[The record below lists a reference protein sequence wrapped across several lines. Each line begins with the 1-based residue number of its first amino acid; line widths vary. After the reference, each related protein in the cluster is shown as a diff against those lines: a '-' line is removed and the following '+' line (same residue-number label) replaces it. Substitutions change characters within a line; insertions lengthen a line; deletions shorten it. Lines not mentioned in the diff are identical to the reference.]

1 MDLDN
6 DDFVR
11 FVTAADL
18 DQLEYMLIGGMA
30 LILNGGI
37 RYTEDA
43 DVWMEP
49 TNENRDKLVNT
60 LRTLDFTDDEL
71 RPLALADFTQPQIIR
86 LEEGIDI
93 LTRVHVRLSYTE
105 CRKRARPFTMPGGQI
120 IYFLHI
126 NDLRE
131 TKVLARRTKD
141 LNDIVMIDEIIEEAQ
156 KQERSSEK

>member
-18 DQLEYMLIGGMA
+18 HQLDYVLIGGMA

-49 TNENRDKLVNT
+49 TNENRDRLISA
-60 LRTLDFTDDEL
+60 LRDLDFTDDEL
-71 RPLALADFTQPQIIR
+71 IPIVSADFTQPQIVR
-86 LEEGIDI
+86 LEEGVDI
-93 LTRVHVRLSYTE
+93 LTRVHERLNYSE

-120 IYFLHI
+120 LYFLHI

-131 TKVLARRTKD
+131 IKVLARRTKD
-141 LNDIVMIDEIIEEAQ
+141 LNDILMIDEIIDEVKKRNESGD
-156 KQERSSEK
+156 E

>member
-1 MDLDN
+1 M
-6 DDFVR
+6 
-11 FVTAADL
+11 
-18 DQLEYMLIGGMA
+18 IGGMA
-30 LILNGGI
+30 LILNGAV

-49 TNENRDKLVNT
+49 TNENRDRLLNV
-60 LRTLDFTDDEL
+60 LRELGFTDDEL
-71 RPLALADFTQPQIIR
+71 LPLVSADFTHPQIVR

-93 LTRVHVRLSYTE
+93 LTVVHRKFNYAE
-105 CRKRARPFTMPGGQI
+105 CRERARAFTTVGGQI

-141 LNDIVMIDEIIEEAQ
+141 LNDILMIDELIAARKEQGA
-156 KQERSSEK
+156 SENE